1 VEDTTETDE
10 VRHGMT
16 ERFSRVPIFSK
27 YLSPD
32 EVATIMAITDK
43 IELKEGAQV
52 FQPGEAND
60 GFYIIL
66 SGRIDIR
73 LPDEN
78 TPDGFVKIATLG
90 NRSCFGEMSFL
101 RGSARSAWAV
111 ADAPSK
117 LTKIRGPEFQA
128 LLDEG
133 NLAAYKVVNNFAQLI
148 AMRLRRVES
157 ELLRVLDGMAPAKKE
172 TKLAELQEFRQK
184 LFQEWSF

>member
-1 VEDTTETDE
+1 
-10 VRHGMT
+10 MT
-16 ERFSRVPIFSK
+16 ERFKRVPIFSK

-43 IELKEGAQV
+43 VELEGGAEV
-52 FQPGEAND
+52 FQPGDLND
-60 GFYIIL
+60 GFYIVL

-78 TPDGFVKIATLG
+78 SADGPFVKIATLS

-101 RGSARSAWAV
+101 RGSPRSAWAV
-111 ADAPSK
+111 ADGPVK
-117 LTKIRGPEFQA
+117 LTKIRGAEFQA
-128 LLDEG
+128 LLDDG
-133 NLAAYKVVNNFAQLI
+133 NLAAYKVINNFAKLI

-157 ELLRVLDGMAPAKKE
+157 ELLRVLEGMAPAKKE